1 MQMILL
7 IIVMIM
13 ICGVTSAQINR
24 HIDYDSL
31 KNNPPEYGHPWD
43 RYFFGSFDFETLPG
57 PLTPTRVNF
66 TLEAAKDDVPEKD
79 DKDWIVQ
86 VLYPRHAVKLL
97 GDSLFLWPKPHHIGD
112 IYTGILEFMPL
123 ISGRFDVSLVRKGT
137 RGAVAFRYCLDEDG
151 NLLNLNRVKS
161 RDIECDVHPVNYF
174 YMDSIVYKY
183 IARNVE
189 SELFNY
195 HMVITPL
202 PKIGDTSTI
211 TIYLNAAQDIPNGCD
226 IRINGHCFEVIQNLQ
241 AIDYAIYEGQ
251 QVQLSFKFI
260 PLPIEVGH
268 WLSVTLS
275 TESKKLYKKK
285 EEHHIPLNLLFNDN
299 GSLRYFSNIRS
310 FNQLSKDRLPKGF
323 FPKEDGEKYIT
334 RIWINRDK

>member
-57 PLTPTRVNF
+57 PLTPTSVNF

-97 GDSLFLWPKPHHIGD
+97 GDSLFLWPAPHHIGD

-123 ISGRFDVSLVRKGT
+123 ISGKFDISLVRKGT
-137 RGAVAFRYCLDEDG
+137 KGAVAFRYCLDEG
-151 NLLNLNRVKS
+151 GSVVVALAMYNAGTRRVLRGTPYS
-161 RDIECDVHPVNYF
+161 TLQHVARILEYRERLEASFAEMVQDP
-174 YMDSIVYKY
+174 MR
-183 IARNVE
+183 IA
-189 SELFNY
+189 
-195 HMVITPL
+195 
-202 PKIGDTSTI
+202 
-211 TIYLNAAQDIPNGCD
+211 
-226 IRINGHCFEVIQNLQ
+226 
-241 AIDYAIYEGQ
+241 
-251 QVQLSFKFI
+251 QVSSSSGGL
-260 PLPIEVGH
+260 
-268 WLSVTLS
+268 
-275 TESKKLYKKK
+275 
-285 EEHHIPLNLLFNDN
+285 
-299 GSLRYFSNIRS
+299 
-310 FNQLSKDRLPKGF
+310 
-323 FPKEDGEKYIT
+323 
-334 RIWINRDK
+334 